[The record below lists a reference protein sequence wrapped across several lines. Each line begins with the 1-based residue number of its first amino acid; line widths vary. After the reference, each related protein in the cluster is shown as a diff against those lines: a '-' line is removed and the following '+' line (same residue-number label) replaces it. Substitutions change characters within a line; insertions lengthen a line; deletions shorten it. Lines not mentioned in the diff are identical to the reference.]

1 MSDDVDLRALKLC
14 LEALER
20 TGVQPDL
27 MRLSAFVAK
36 EQTVQFLDDFCAQLK
51 QAFDTEPEE
60 EKEPET
66 TETEEP
72 VDKEAFSTD
81 LFTDEPGQPPQEQE
95 PAVDLEKEPENVTAD
110 ESIAETQLQPETP
123 AEEPPAVEEIEDTPP
138 AEPQHKELEM
148 KPIMPPVRFKLPNA
162 TVNKAYSAK
171 LETIGEKNVTITAVD
186 GLESL
191 GLVYDSGSNVLAGDP
206 ALAGEHQLTIHY
218 QLEERSYKGQIN
230 LVINNDPKAL
240 WKNIPS
246 DQEQK
251 YWKADEDCKG
261 LVGLYQWKLLAAS
274 KRGRS
279 HAHVGSCRDDDF
291 ALSVETETGWHI
303 AAVSDGAGSCEFSR
317 EGSRVIVNN
326 STDVLSEQLQR
337 HDASLTEL
345 LENWLQEN
353 SLDNEQALT
362 EALYE
367 VFAPAIV
374 GSIEKIEAMAEEDER
389 SFRDYYSTL
398 LLAAHKPMAKG
409 SFSIAYWIG
418 DGGLGIYKAGKGIK
432 LLGAGDSGDYAGQ
445 TRFLD
450 LQAKSPDDIKS
461 RLRFSFDRTFTA
473 LVLMSDG
480 ISDPL
485 FETDN
490 NLKQLEHWD
499 VFWSNDIQPQLA
511 DNPQTSAEQLTDW
524 LDFWSP
530 GNHDDRTLALIYP

>member
-1 MSDDVDLRALKLC
+1 MSDDIDLSALKLC
-14 LEALER
+14 IEALER
-20 TGVQPDL
+20 AGERPDL
-27 MRLSAFVAK
+27 TRLPAFVS
-36 EQTVQFLDDFCAQLK
+36 EERTVQLLDDFCGQLK
-51 QAFDTEPEE
+51 QVFETEIED

-66 TETEEP
+66 VATGEP
-72 VDKEAFSTD
+72 VDKETLSTD
-81 LFTDEPGQPPQEQE
+81 LSTETGEEPPQEPVIE
-95 PAVDLEKEPENVTAD
+95 LEKKP
-110 ESIAETQLQPETP
+110 ESITKDKSETETEPQAETS
-123 AEEPPAVEEIEDTPP
+123 AEEPPAAEETADTPP
-138 AEPQHKELEM
+138 AEPQPKEPEM
-148 KPIMPPVRFKLPNA
+148 NPIMPPVRFKLPNA
-162 TVNKAYSAK
+162 TVNKPYSAA
-171 LETIGEKNVTITAVD
+171 LETVGDKTVTVSAID

-191 GLVYDSGSNVLAGDP
+191 GLDYDVENNLLAGDP
-206 ALAGEHQLTIHY
+206 QLAGEHKLTIHY
-218 QLEERSYKGQIN
+218 QMEGRSYKGQIS
-230 LVINNDPKAL
+230 LLINNDPKAL

-246 DQEQK
+246 DTEQK

-261 LVGLYQWKLLAAS
+261 IEGLEQWKLLAAS

-317 EGSRVIVNN
+317 EGSRLIVNH
-326 STDVLSEQLQR
+326 SADVLGEQLKL
-337 HDASLTEL
+337 HDDRLIKL
-345 LENWLQEN
+345 LENWQKDN
-353 SLDNEQALT
+353 GLDNEQALT
-362 EALYE
+362 EGLYE
-367 VFAPAIV
+367 VFAPAII
-374 GSIEKIEAMAEEDER
+374 GSIEKIETIAEKDEK

-398 LLAAHKPMAKG
+398 LLAAHKPLANG

-418 DGGLGIYKAGKGIK
+418 DGALGIYKAGKNIK
-432 LLGAGDSGDYAGQ
+432 LMGAGDSGDYAGQ

-473 LVLMSDG
+473 LVLMTDG

-490 NLKQLEHWD
+490 NLKQLDHWD
-499 VFWSNDIQPQLA
+499 VFWSNDILPQLA
-511 DNPQTSAEQLTDW
+511 DNPETSAEQLKDW